1 MRHAADN
8 KSQQPLSNQWDCH
21 PCAYVFDRDKEKPVP
36 KRSLFHTHALA
47 PERRPLMK
55 VIAVGLGT
63 SPLSTGGVKLRCRPS
78 SPLWHRALEQYRL
91 ELQGAE
97 NYHAVPNVGSLE
109 ELINSF
115 AEIQATTPRGRSGI
129 NSLNR
134 LAPKLKFVDDFS
146 AVLALCFGANAT
158 LTAAVWG
165 SIRLILAHASSAAD
179 TQRDVLDMIE
189 ELSLS
194 LPRFQVYEKTL
205 PLSPLLQQALVDAYS
220 EIICFYARTIR
231 FLRNNPHLTLRK
243 NEWQTCRDDLS
254 ITIKRIKRI
263 SVTIESEADMTR
275 MRNDEE
281 RYKEVL
287 ELLSDMKMSESG
299 TNKRTQ
305 YNNIPF
311 ISNTKFSGRKDLL
324 DKIHNVLNLNSPS
337 PMLKSMAL
345 FGMGGVGK
353 TQIAVQYA
361 YQNLQHFEVI
371 LWVAADN
378 AIAIG
383 QSFRAIAN
391 GLGLL
396 ETDDDQKD
404 AAGAVWK
411 IKNWLITTKTS
422 CLVIFDNADDLSA
435 IKTAWPESINGSV
448 LLTTRNLAV
457 ATTLTTQYAQVDPFS
472 DSDGSDLLLKAVGL
486 DNATASD
493 AEHALAISRTFGGLP
508 LALTQIGG
516 FIAHRK
522 LPLHSFLP
530 LYERNSAKIDAR
542 KAPGSDYEHTLST
555 VWDFAFKDLSETSTC
570 LLNLLSFFDPDG
582 ISEDI
587 LLQGSRGLDDDFSF
601 LTDEMDLGDAAED
614 LLQAALINR
623 VRESADFTIHRLIQS
638 TTRKRLN
645 EFDSRKYFNSV
656 VHMLCWGFPDHSK
669 VDIGHQV
676 LAWGRCESCIPH
688 VRHLVELVK
697 KHSKG
702 ASHIT
707 GDQPKYADLLIRCS
721 WYLYE
726 REMYIIARDMA
737 EQAISTM
744 KDPKSLGYA
753 SAIDLCGLIDL
764 DMGQPARALEPFT
777 RALEIRKAEL
787 GSEDPFIAYSL
798 NNIAL
803 AYTEM
808 GELGLAHAAHQ
819 EAINLRLKANSDR
832 IGNSYSNMSSLLLR
846 LNRPDEAEE
855 MLARCPSLKG
865 FTDEI
870 FINTGNPRFS
880 GDMVLLSRIR
890 RAQGQKAEAL
900 RLASKAL
907 TFRRKLLG
915 NRLKTCDSQ
924 YDVASM
930 LLDEDH
936 TSSAIQLL
944 EEIVNISETF
954 VEGEGQRA
962 RALYKLS
969 EIHARMDR
977 HKESDACRDKALSLL
992 AKLRP
997 ELKDASFEEASF
1009 SKLCLWMLW

>member
-1 MRHAADN
+1 M
-8 KSQQPLSNQWDCH
+8 
-21 PCAYVFDRDKEKPVP
+21 
-36 KRSLFHTHALA
+36 
-47 PERRPLMK
+47 
-55 VIAVGLGT
+55 
-63 SPLSTGGVKLRCRPS
+63 VKDRPS

-97 NYHAVPNVGSLE
+97 NYQAIPNVGSLE
-109 ELINSF
+109 ELISSF
-115 AEIQATTPRGRSGI
+115 AQIQATTPGSYSGI

-194 LPRFQVYEKTL
+194 LPRFRIYEKTL
-205 PLSPLLQQALVDAYS
+205 PPNPLLQQALVDAYS
-220 EIICFYARTIR
+220 EIICFYARIIR
-231 FLRNNPHLTLRK
+231 FLRNNPHLALRK
-243 NEWQTCRDDLS
+243 NEWQTCRDDLA
-254 ITIKRIKRI
+254 ITVKRIKRI
-263 SVTIESEADMTR
+263 SSTIESEADMAR
-275 MRNDEE
+275 MRKDEG

-287 ELLSDMKMSESG
+287 ELLSDMKMGDSG
-299 TNKRTQ
+299 SDKRIQ

-311 ISNTKFSGRKDLL
+311 ISNTKFSGREDVL
-324 DKIHNVLNLNSPS
+324 DRVHNALDIDSPS
-337 PMLKSMAL
+337 STLKSIAL

-353 TQIAVQYA
+353 TQIALQYA
-361 YQNLQHFEVI
+361 YQNLQHFEVV

-378 AIAIG
+378 PIAIG

-391 GLGLL
+391 ELGLL
-396 ETDDDQKD
+396 KTDDDQKD
-404 AAGAVWK
+404 AVAAVWK
-411 IKNWLITTKTS
+411 IKNWLITTKTT
-422 CLVIFDNADDLSA
+422 CLVIFDNADDLA
-435 IKTAWPESINGSV
+435 ALKTAWPESITGSV
-448 LLTTRNLAV
+448 LLTTRNFAV
-457 ATTLTTQYAQVDPFS
+457 ATTLAAQYMQVDTFS
-472 DSDGSDLLLKAVGL
+472 DNDGSELLLKAIGQ
-486 DNATASD
+486 DHTTASD
-493 AEHALAISRTFGGLP
+493 AEHAISISRAFGGLP
-508 LALTQIGG
+508 LALTQVGG
-516 FIAHRK
+516 FIAQRK
-522 LPLHSFLP
+522 LSLHSFLP
-530 LYERNSAKIDAR
+530 LYERNSAKINAR

-555 VWDFAFKDLSETSTC
+555 VWDFAFKDLSETATC

-587 LLQGSRGLDDDFSF
+587 LLRGSSGLGDGLSF
-601 LTDEMDLGDAAED
+601 LTDEMDLGDAAEE
-614 LLQAALINR
+614 LLQVALVNR
-623 VRESADFTIHRLIQS
+623 VRESSDFTIHRLIQS
-638 TTRKRLN
+638 TARKRLD
-645 EFDSRKYFNSV
+645 ELYGRKYFDSV
-656 VHMLCWGFPDHSK
+656 VHMLCWGFPDHSN
-669 VDIGHQV
+669 VDIGHQIS
-676 LAWGRCESCIPH
+676 AWGRCEKCIPH
-688 VRHLVELVK
+688 VRRLVELAK
-697 KHSKG
+697 RHPKG
-702 ASHIT
+702 VAYVT
-707 GDQPKYADLLIRCS
+707 NDQPKYAELLIRCS

-726 REMYIIARDMA
+726 REMYIIAREMV
-737 EQAISTM
+737 EQAIDII
-744 KDPKSLGYA
+744 KDTKSLGYA

-764 DMGQPARALEPFT
+764 DLSQAARALEPFT
-777 RALEIRKAEL
+777 RALEIRKVEL

-808 GELGLAHAAHQ
+808 GELELAYAAHQ
-819 EAINLRLKANSDR
+819 EAIDLRLKANSDR

-846 LNRPDEAEE
+846 LGRPDEAEE

-865 FTDEI
+865 FTDET

-890 RAQGQKAEAL
+890 RAQGRKVEAL
-900 RLASKAL
+900 RLAPKAL
-907 TFRRKLLG
+907 AFRRKLLG

-936 TSSAIQLL
+936 SSSAIQLL
-944 EEIVNISETF
+944 EEIVSISETF

-969 EIHARMDR
+969 EIHSHMGLQ
-977 HKESDACRDKALSLL
+977 KESDTCRDKAYALL
-992 AKLRP
+992 ANLKP
-997 ELKDASFEEASF
+997 ELKDEPFEEATF